1 MAWAVV
7 LFCFSGFP
15 RALALKWQTAP
26 RFFIF
31 QYKPPN
37 GELSWQK
44 DTLYTMKKS
53 FLSLVLTLC
62 LFTGSAFAQSSMLAT
77 LSHEGEISVFYGANA
92 LKEAHTAAAHGDVIT
107 LSSGSF
113 NATDITKAIT
123 LRGAGLEIDSVKN
136 IYPTVILGNFNISIG
151 DSISEQL
158 TIEGIYN
165 DYTITVTAG
174 LNNATFIKNRFSTFT
189 FDTKSGNT
197 AQYLNNRFIHCKI
210 ASRFFAAAFASK
222 KSLSFMNCYINSIF
236 NNSNSSIFTNCIIR
250 SSSGFITINN
260 TKYYSRQT
268 SLSYCTLYNCIL
280 VGPTNEYEY
289 NSLPSTATAYNCIAT
304 NVNSNYNVAG
314 KSYYVFKNIPN
325 STNRVITS
333 IGGVFK
339 SYTSYND
346 FETFEILDAL
356 KTGFLGTDGTQ
367 VGIHGG
373 SLPYSPATT
382 NPQITKCNVAP
393 RSTADGK
400 LSIDIEVKTGE

>member
-1 MAWAVV
+1 
-7 LFCFSGFP
+7 
-15 RALALKWQTAP
+15 
-26 RFFIF
+26 
-31 QYKPPN
+31 
-37 GELSWQK
+37 
-44 DTLYTMKKS
+44 MKKS

-62 LFTGSAFAQSSMLAT
+62 LFAGSAIAQSSMLAT
-77 LSHEGEISVFYGANA
+77 LSHEGEITVFYGADA

-113 NATDITKAIT
+113 NAVNITKAIT

-136 IYPTVILGNFNISIG
+136 IHPTVILGSFNISIG

-174 LNNATFIKNRFSTFT
+174 LNNATFIKNRFFTFT
-189 FDTKSGNT
+189 FDTNSGNT

-210 ASRFFAAAFASK
+210 AYRFFAAIFASK

-236 NNSNSSIFTNCIIR
+236 NNSNSSIFTNCIIG
-250 SSSGFITINN
+250 SSSGSITINN
-260 TKYYSRQT
+260 TKYYSRQ
-268 SLSYCTLYNCIL
+268 SYLSYCTLYNCIL
-280 VGPTNEYEY
+280 VPSTNDYEY
-289 NSLPSTATAYNCIAT
+289 NSLPSTAIAYNCIAT

-325 STNRVITS
+325 STNRVIPS